1 MPSQPLSLNIVG
13 CGKLGQT
20 LGHLWQKNQVFR
32 IQNICNT
39 HIESARKACVFIG
52 AGRACAPE
60 ALQTA
65 DVWLIATPDEQ
76 IAQACASIAHANR
89 IHSGNVVFHCSGAL
103 TSDEL
108 VTAQQAGAY
117 TASFH
122 PIMSFAEPEQAAHDF
137 QGTFCGY
144 EGSSSALK
152 VLTLAFTRI
161 GAQCFPVSTEHK
173 VLYHTA
179 AVFASN
185 YLTALLEQSLRT
197 YEKAGIPRNTAT
209 EILRPIMTQTL
220 SAALDQGTHQALT
233 GPIQRGDVE
242 TVAKQIEACQ
252 QWDPSAA
259 DLYRILGHLTV
270 SLAKQRQ
277 DLDPTLLTEISACLN
292 SKTTG

>member
-20 LGHLWQKNQVFR
+20 LGYLWQKNQVFH

-39 HIESARKACVFIG
+39 HIESARQACVFIG
-52 AGRACAPE
+52 TGRACEQE

-76 IAQACASIAHANR
+76 IAQTCTDIVHANR
-89 IHSGNVVFHCSGAL
+89 INAGNIVFHCSGAL
-103 TSDEL
+103 TSAEL
-108 VTAQQAGAY
+108 TTAQQAGAY
-117 TASFH
+117 TASLH
-122 PIMSFAEPEQAAHDF
+122 PIMSFSETEQAPRGF

-144 EGSSSALK
+144 EGDSPALK
-152 VLTLAFTRI
+152 VLTPSFTRI
-161 GAQCFPVSTEHK
+161 GAQCFPVSAEHK

-197 YEKAGIPRNTAT
+197 YEKAGIPRHTAT
-209 EILRPIMTQTL
+209 KILRPIMTQTL
-220 SAALDQGTHQALT
+220 STALEQGTHQALT

-242 TVAKQIEACQ
+242 TVAKQVEACQ

-259 DLYRILGHLTV
+259 DLYSILGHLTV
-270 SLAKQRQ
+270 SLAKKRK
-277 DLDPTLLTEISACLN
+277 DLDPSLLTEISARLN